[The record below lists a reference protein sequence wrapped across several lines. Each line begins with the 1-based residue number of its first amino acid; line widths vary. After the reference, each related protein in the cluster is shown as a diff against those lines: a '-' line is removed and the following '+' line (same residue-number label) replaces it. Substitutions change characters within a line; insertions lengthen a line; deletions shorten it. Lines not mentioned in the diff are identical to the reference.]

1 MDIKLIPLQIHSDER
16 GALIALE
23 QDQNIPFTV
32 KRVYYLLDTQPGVC
46 RGFHAHKKL
55 TQLVVAIRG
64 SCRFVLDDGV
74 EKTSLVLDN
83 PAQGL
88 LITAGIWREM
98 HDFSE
103 DCILMVLADA
113 LYDESDYIRHYDDFL
128 TEYATKSVS

>member
-23 QDQNIPFTV
+23 QDQNIPFAV

-74 EKTSLVLDN
+74 EKTSLVLDS

-113 LYDESDYIRHYDDFL
+113 LYDEADYIRHYDDFL